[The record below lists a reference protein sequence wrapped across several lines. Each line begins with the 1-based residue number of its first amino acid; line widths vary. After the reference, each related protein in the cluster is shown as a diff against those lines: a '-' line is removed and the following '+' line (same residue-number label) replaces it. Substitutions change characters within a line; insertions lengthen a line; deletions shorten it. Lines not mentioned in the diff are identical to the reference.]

1 MINILKGLCT
11 GTVTTLE
18 VFLLTL
24 IIALP
29 LGLMITFGR
38 KSAKKWISIPIKLYI
53 LIVRGT
59 PLMLQIIFIYFG
71 PFYILPEG
79 MRINTNRFA
88 AAIIAFSL
96 NYAAY
101 FGEIYRGGIESIEK
115 EQYEAA
121 SVLGFSKAQTFFR
134 IILPQVIKRILPAA
148 SNEVINLVKDT
159 ALVQIIGVSELF
171 RQAQDASSRYFSTTP
186 IIIAGIFYLIM
197 NWGVTTV
204 FNYMENR
211 LDYYR

>member
-1 MINILKGLCT
+1 MFNILKRLCT
-11 GTVTTLE
+11 GSVTTLE

-24 IIALP
+24 TIALP
-29 LGLMITFGR
+29 LGLLITFGR

-101 FGEIYRGGIESIEK
+101 FGEIYRGGIDSIEM

-148 SNEVINLVKDT
+148 SNEVITLVKDT
-159 ALVQIIGVSELF
+159 ALVQIIGISELF
-171 RQAQDASSRYFSTTP
+171 RQAQNASSRYFSTTP

-204 FNYMENR
+204 FSCMENR

>member
-1 MINILKGLCT
+1 MFNILKGLCT

-148 SNEVINLVKDT
+148 SNEVITLVKDT

-171 RQAQDASSRYFSTTP
+171 RQAQNASSRYFSTTP

-204 FNYMENR
+204 FNCMENR
-211 LDYYR
+211 LNYYR